1 MVNVDELNEEI
12 KQFGKVVE
20 KMDELPAI
28 YEKVQT
34 QLDACRDATNELR
47 LAKED
52 MEKFIASTKQE
63 LEHQQNETISKITSI
78 ESSLEQKFDKM
89 ELNIR
94 DRFSLTESNITLALN
109 ELKSTVEKSTAD
121 LNQKLDT
128 EVAEIKKRTVII
140 AIGIG
145 VAIILSII
153 KFFV

>member
-47 LAKED
+47 LVKED
-52 MEKFIASTKQE
+52 MEKFISATKLE
-63 LEHQQNETISKITSI
+63 LEHQHNETISKIASI
-78 ESSLEQKFDKM
+78 ENNLEQKFDKM

-94 DRFSLTESNITLALN
+94 DRFSLTESNITLAIN
-109 ELKSTVEKSTAD
+109 ELKSTVEKSTTE
-121 LNQKLDT
+121 LNQKID
-128 EVAEIKKRTVII
+128 AEMAELKKRTVII
-140 AIGIG
+140 TVGIGI
-145 VAIILSII
+145 AIILGIV